1 MQHRNTTITLK
12 QNWKATWNS
21 ASQRSLMIIGS
32 VIVALVL
39 SGMPIFFQHIE
50 QRPGVQL
57 HDFILSRV
65 PAYDVSLYIFLIE
78 WGMGLLILAR
88 AIKNPAIYVR
98 YVWLYIVISLTRLL
112 TITLV
117 PLAPPA
123 NLVELV
129 DPITGVFYGHAV
141 ITKDLF
147 YSGHTSTLIA
157 MYFCLPRKPD
167 RYLVI
172 VATIAM
178 ACLLIVQ
185 HVHYTIDILAAPVF
199 VFLLNRILQ
208 NTLLRN
214 VNIEG
219 SVQVS
224 NC

>member
-1 MQHRNTTITLK
+1 MQHRNTSITLR
-12 QNWKATWNS
+12 QNWKATWNCT
-21 ASQRSLMIIGS
+21 SQRSLMLIGS
-32 VIVALVL
+32 VLVALVL

-57 HDFILSRV
+57 HDFVLARI
-65 PAYDVSLYIFLIE
+65 PAFDVSLYIFLIE

-88 AIKNPAIYVR
+88 AIKTPAIYVR
-98 YVWLYIVISLTRLL
+98 YVWLYIAISLTRLL

-117 PLAPPA
+117 PLAAPA

-147 YSGHTSTLIA
+147 YSGHTSTLVA
-157 MYFCLPRKPD
+157 MYFCLPRKTD
-167 RYLVI
+167 RRIVV

-178 ACLLIVQ
+178 VCLLLIQ

-208 NTLLRN
+208 TTLLSN
-214 VNIEG
+214 VKIAGTPEIG
-219 SVQVS
+219 
-224 NC
+224 